1 MIKISNKSEWIEKNK
16 TENDKKNSNFIQIY
30 RKKMPYLRSV
40 LKKNDGAFS
49 LFMFLIE
56 HMDQK
61 NSVICSMQV
70 LCDFFEVSRQTIS
83 KRVKILIDSGLIS
96 VLKSGTTNIYIA
108 NPEIVWS
115 SWKNTKKYCKFESNI
130 LLSLNEQEKHIYN
143 LEMEKMKKISLK

>member
-1 MIKISNKSEWIEKNK
+1 MIKISNKSEWIEKNEN
-16 TENDKKNSNFIQIY
+16 ENDKKNSNFIQIY

-70 LCDFFEVSRQTIS
+70 LCDFFEVSRQNMHEDNYLFVMPERGMR
-83 KRVKILIDSGLIS
+83 KRTLPENS
-96 VLKSGTTNIYIA
+96 VLGK
-108 NPEIVWS
+108 PV
-115 SWKNTKKYCKFESNI
+115 
-130 LLSLNEQEKHIYN
+130 N
-143 LEMEKMKKISLK
+143 LPTLPFLFNSKPFRC